1 MAFKDY
7 ENLDVTKETATQE
20 ELEKLKKQYRVERQ
34 YDYKVGAR
42 RKLICMGISIILTV
56 ITILL
61 CSNILVA
68 DIMAKIGFY
77 MLYFMILWII
87 IVEIYT
93 ILLKRKNIKEDVWLL
108 ITMID
113 LLIFLT
119 AFIIGL
125 MGAISSTLRSILIIT
140 AGITLILFMFLMV
153 VGKMLGIVSK

>member
-20 ELEKLKKQYRVERQ
+20 ELEKLKKKYRVEQQ

-140 AGITLILFMFLMV
+140 AGITLILLIFLMFG
-153 VGKMLGIVSK
+153 GKILGILR